1 MDILRLS
8 PDGPAHTTVAEAY
21 GAPLRD
27 PADHHR
33 RTGRPYVALTMIA
46 ALDGSTAIDR
56 ESTPLP
62 NDTDAAVLRQARSL
76 ADVILI
82 GASTVRIG
90 GYRTVSRPGQ
100 RIAVVSSSLD
110 LDLAAPPFTTGDGFL
125 VTTDDAAVP
134 PGIEVVRAGSRRV
147 DIGRAMEAL
156 GVLGIEHV
164 SAEGG
169 SRLNGAV
176 LDAGEPDELNL
187 TLSPRLVGGEG
198 PRLTRGAAIVDH
210 RLELAAMFVDEESY
224 VFSRWRKNEQT
235 SR

>member
-8 PDGPAHTTVAEAY
+8 PDGPARTTVAEAY
-21 GAPLRD
+21 GAPLSD
-27 PADHHR
+27 PAEHHQ

-46 ALDGSTAIDR
+46 SLDGSTAIDR

-82 GASTVRIG
+82 GAATVRIG
-90 GYRTVSRPGQ
+90 GYSKASRPGQ

-110 LDLAAPPFTTGDGFL
+110 LDLDAAPFATGDGFL
-125 VTTDDAAVP
+125 VTTNDAAVP
-134 PGIEVVRAGSRRV
+134 PGIDVVRAGSRRV
-147 DIGRAMEAL
+147 DIGRAIEGL
-156 GVLGIEHV
+156 GARGFDHV

-176 LDAGEPDELNL
+176 LDAGAPDELNL
-187 TLSPRLVGGEG
+187 TLSPRLVGGDG
-198 PRLTRGAAIVDH
+198 PRLTRGAAISDH
-210 RLELAAMFVDEESY
+210 RLELAAMFVDDDSF
-224 VFSRWRKNEQT
+224 VFSRWRK
-235 SR
+235 R